1 MIQNRILNLN
11 IPRKIE
17 GVLQIL
23 LTDQGKID
31 AETDQG
37 QKKGITRKGR
47 GQGIETGGKD
57 PGQRTNI
64 IGTGQDR
71 KKLKKDVKEVD
82 LENDQKEETKD
93 HLLLHEKAQ
102 RITGQVPNLQAR
114 SVMKNVPK
122 SCVK

>member
-17 GVLQIL
+17 GVLQVL

-37 QKKGITRKGR
+37 QKKGNIRRGR

-102 RITGQVPNLQAR
+102 RITGQVPNLQAK